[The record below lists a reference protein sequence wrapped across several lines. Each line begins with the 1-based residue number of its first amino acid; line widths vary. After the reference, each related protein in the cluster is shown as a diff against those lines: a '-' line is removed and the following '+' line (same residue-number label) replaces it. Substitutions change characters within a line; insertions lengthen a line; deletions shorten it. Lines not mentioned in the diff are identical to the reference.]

1 MKSLCNQIEKIL
13 LEPMKVPDAFVK
25 LFEWIEKNGFYED
38 TEHGRVGYLYPI
50 NELRAQWGDTERP
63 GGTLVEFYAE
73 KNSDLFY
80 FMNENTKGRLR
91 VFARTG
97 GDGSM
102 AAFWIDDHG
111 QQKIVH
117 IGSGSG
123 SMLAC
128 VLCDDPLDFLRLI
141 AIGYDEICWNDDF
154 EYTPRESFKNSKFLV
169 QPNLKYQNWLVHEFQ
184 TSIPTKAIEIVK
196 EPAEFGDE
204 ESNDPFCKW
213 LIENDA

>member
-1 MKSLCNQIEKIL
+1 M
-13 LEPMKVPDAFVK
+13 K
-25 LFEWIEKNGFYED
+25 LFEWIEANGFYED
-38 TEHGRVGYLYPI
+38 TEHGRIGYLSPI

-73 KNSDLFY
+73 KDSDLLY
-80 FMNENTKGRLR
+80 FINENTKGRLQ

-141 AIGYDEICWNDDF
+141 AIGYDEICWNEDF
-154 EYTPRESFKNSKFLV
+154 EYTPSEIFKNSKFLV
-169 QPNLKYQNWLVHEFQ
+169 QPNIKYQNWLVHEFQ
-184 TSIPTKAIEIVK
+184 TSIPAKAIEIVK

-213 LIENDA
+213 LIENEA